1 MERHSFLI
9 VSGDSLETMWK
20 LCFSIKFPHQE
31 IRWNYII
38 LLSFRYF
45 ANKLICHNHLDIV
58 FTKVRNTIP
67 TDNYMFKVN
76 NRNTRTRCEICSKLT
91 IKIPERRHWRLF
103 ICLFIYLYCSIWPS
117 AALVTIFKSFARPHL
132 DYGDVLYDQAFN
144 SAFQNKLE
152 SIQYNVCLA
161 ITGSIRGI
169 SREKLYQE
177 FG

>member
-1 MERHSFLI
+1 M
-9 VSGDSLETMWK
+9 
-20 LCFSIKFPHQE
+20 
-31 IRWNYII
+31 
-38 LLSFRYF
+38 
-45 ANKLICHNHLDIV
+45 
-58 FTKVRNTIP
+58 FTKVRKTTYP
-67 TDNYMFKVN
+67 L
-76 NRNTRTRCEICSKLT
+76 RKLNST
-91 IKIPERRHWRLF
+91 
-103 ICLFIYLYCSIWPS
+103 WPR
-117 AALVTIFKSFARPHL
+117 AALVIIFKTFVRPHR

>member
-1 MERHSFLI
+1 MFL
-9 VSGDSLETMWK
+9 
-20 LCFSIKFPHQE
+20 
-31 IRWNYII
+31 
-38 LLSFRYF
+38 LLTLSVEMP
-45 ANKLICHNHLDIV
+45 AG
-58 FTKVRNTIP
+58 
-67 TDNYMFKVN
+67 
-76 NRNTRTRCEICSKLT
+76 
-91 IKIPERRHWRLF
+91 
-103 ICLFIYLYCSIWPS
+103 IYLLRKLNSIWPS

-132 DYGDVLYDQAFN
+132 GDVLYDQAFN